1 MSNITGNGDMVM
13 VAETGTVRERD
24 SVLTDLVVE
33 GLDVQLSASL
43 QDGVESTANA
53 RAIAYRDRI
62 LEVVGRSKEIPMA

>member
-1 MSNITGNGDMVM
+1 M
-13 VAETGTVRERD
+13 VAETGTDRGEN

>member
-1 MSNITGNGDMVM
+1 MSDITGNGNVAMA
-13 VAETGTVRERD
+13 AETGTVRERD

-33 GLDVQLSASL
+33 GMDVQLSPLL

-62 LEVVGRSKEIPMA
+62 LEAAGRFKEVPTA

>member
-1 MSNITGNGDMVM
+1 MA
-13 VAETGTVRERD
+13 AETGTDRGEN

-33 GLDVQLSASL
+33 GMDVQLSPLL

-62 LEVVGRSKEIPMA
+62 LEAAGRSKENA

>member
-1 MSNITGNGDMVM
+1 MSDITGKGNVVM
-13 VAETGTVRERD
+13 AAETGTALEGN

-33 GLDVQLSASL
+33 GMDVQLSPLL

>member
-33 GLDVQLSASL
+33 GMDVQLSPTL
-43 QDGVESTANA
+43 QDGVEVTANA
-53 RAIAYRDRI
+53 RAMAYRDRI
-62 LEVVGRSKEIPMA
+62 LEAAGRFKETS

>member
-33 GLDVQLSASL
+33 GMDVQLSPTL
-43 QDGVESTANA
+43 QDGVEVTANA
-53 RAIAYRDRI
+53 RAMAYRDRI
-62 LEVVGRSKEIPMA
+62 LEAAGRFKETL